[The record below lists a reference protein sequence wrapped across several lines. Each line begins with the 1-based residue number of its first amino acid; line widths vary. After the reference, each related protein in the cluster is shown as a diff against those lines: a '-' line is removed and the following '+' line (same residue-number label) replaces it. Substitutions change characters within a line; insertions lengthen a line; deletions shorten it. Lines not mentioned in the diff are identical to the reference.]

1 MTGGVQPFC
10 ALTPSDE
17 DEVVMEETIT
27 FLMTD
32 AGEAGFW
39 AGERIENV

>member
-10 ALTPSDE
+10 APTPSDE
-17 DEVVMEETIT
+17 DEVVMKETII
-27 FLMTD
+27 FLMND
-32 AGEAGFW
+32 AEDEGFG